1 MWDRGHAPAQQL
13 ELPFAERGG
22 EAAVGASGRDALVGD
37 VGLMERVVERGNLL
51 AALARVKRNGGSPG
65 VDGMTVEGLP
75 GYLREQWPQI
85 RKALLAGTYQP
96 QPVKRA
102 EIPKPGGGIRKLGV
116 PTVLDRFIQQAV
128 LQVLQPEWDTTLS
141 ASSDGFRPR
150 RSAHQAV
157 AQAQRYLGEGYGWV
171 VDLDLE
177 KFFDRVNHDKLMSV
191 VKKRVADRRVLQLID
206 RYLKAGALTDEGL
219 EATVEGT
226 PQGGPLSPLLTNL
239 LLDGLDQELER
250 RGHRF
255 VRYADDCNIYV
266 KSVRA
271 GQRVLASVTRFLER
285 RLKLAVNAAKSAVD
299 RPWRRTFLGF
309 TFTGR
314 RPNRRRVSDKAL
326 KACKEE
332 VRRRTFRT
340 RGESLVRVVGDL
352 RRYLDGWY
360 TYFGFAQAPSSFKE
374 LDSWIRRRLRCYLW
388 KQWDRRRYRQLRRR
402 GVSRDLAWNTV
413 KSAHGPWR
421 ISRSPALAIALPG
434 SYFDGLGLPRLHRGS
449 HR

>member
-1 MWDRGHAPAQQL
+1 
-13 ELPFAERGG
+13 
-22 EAAVGASGRDALVGD
+22 
-37 VGLMERVVERGNLL
+37 MERVVERENLL
-51 AALARVKRNGGSPG
+51 AALRRVKRNGGSPG
-65 VDGMTVEGLP
+65 IDGMAVEELP

-85 RKALLAGTYQP
+85 REALLAGTYRP
-96 QPVKRA
+96 QPVKRV
-102 EIPKPGGGIRKLGV
+102 EIPKPGGGVRKLGI
-116 PTVLDRFIQQAV
+116 PTVLDRFIQQAI
-128 LQVLQPEWDTTLS
+128 LQALQPEWDHTF
-141 ASSDGFRPR
+141 SDGSYGFRPG
-150 RSAHQAV
+150 RSAHQAI
-157 AQAQRYLGEGYGWV
+157 AQAQRYLGEGYSWV

-177 KFFDRVNHDKLMSV
+177 KFFDRVNHDKLMSL
-191 VKKRVADRRVLQLID
+191 VKQRVADRRVLQLID

-219 EATVEGT
+219 EATLEGT
-226 PQGGPLSPLLTNL
+226 PQGGPLSPLLANL
-239 LLDGLDQELER
+239 LLDGLDKELER

-266 KSVRA
+266 KSGRA

-360 TYFGFAQAPSSFKE
+360 TYFGFAEAPSSFKE